1 MSPQMTGD
9 LMQTLVLGASGML
22 GNAVFRLLSETGGLK
37 VHGTVRSQRAASLL
51 APHLRDRL
59 IVGLDVADV
68 DALAKLLGDVR
79 PDVVVN
85 CIGLVKQLDDA
96 SDPLAAIPVN
106 AILPHRLARLCN
118 LIGARLIH
126 ISTDCVFS
134 GARGN
139 YVETDH
145 PDAQDLYGRSKL
157 LGEVICANAVTLRTS
172 IIGTELEG
180 AHSLVGWFLAQQG
193 RVNGFAKAFFSGLP
207 TVELARIIRDH
218 VVPNNGLR
226 GLYHVGSTPI
236 SKFELLHLVAEAY
249 DKSIIIE
256 RNESFIL
263 NRSLDSRRFYEAT
276 GYSVPDWPTLVRS
289 MRDFG

>member
-37 VHGTVRSQRAASLL
+37 VQGTVRSQRAASLL